1 MIAKMYAKRYSS
13 KTLLLWWKRDGGKQ
27 KEKAA
32 EGKKEKRSIIN
43 NSTNLGPSQL
53 QLRSEPYKIL
63 RTSYAFW
70 MLAIITEEVGRSLQT
85 FIY

>member
-1 MIAKMYAKRYSS
+1 MIAKLYAKRYSS
-13 KTLLLWWKRDGGKQ
+13 KTLLLMWKRDGGRLIEGGKQ

-53 QLRSEPYKIL
+53 QLRSSEP
-63 RTSYAFW
+63 
-70 MLAIITEEVGRSLQT
+70 
-85 FIY
+85 